1 MFQPLP
7 QSESIATTD
16 GPATFKVA
24 SYNMRKGIGLDRRR
38 DPLRVLQVLNE
49 LDADIIALQEADRR
63 FGTRAS
69 AIPPEM
75 IDGESDYRPVLL
87 DNRPLSIG
95 WHGNA
100 LLVRKDVVVEESH
113 MLHLPTLEPRGA
125 VSATLR
131 LSGAL
136 ASQRL
141 HVVGMHLDISGL
153 RRRQQAR
160 AVLDHLDQF
169 DDLPAI
175 LMGDLN
181 EWRPR
186 GGCLSDFGAALHSVD
201 TGQSFPSRRPLARL
215 DRIFA
220 SPVLQA
226 VDSGVH
232 HSHLAAKA
240 SDHLPIWAK
249 FRPN

>member
-1 MFQPLP
+1 MHK
-7 QSESIATTD
+7 I
-16 GPATFKVA
+16 PASPSPFKVA

-38 DPLRVLQVLNE
+38 DPARVLTVLQE
-49 LDADIIALQEADRR
+49 LNADIVALQEADRR
-63 FGTRAS
+63 FGNRAS

-75 IDGESDYRPVLL
+75 IEGESDYTPVPL
-87 DNRPLSIG
+87 DNRPLSLG

-100 LLVRKDVVVEESH
+100 LLVRKGVEVEESH
-113 MLHLPTLEPRGA
+113 MLRLPTLEPRGA
-125 VSATLR
+125 VAATVK
-131 LSGAL
+131 LSG
-136 ASQRL
+136 QRV
-141 HVVGMHLDISGL
+141 HIVGMHLDISGL

-160 AVLDHLDQF
+160 AVLDHLADI
-169 DDLPAI
+169 DDLPVI

-186 GGCLSDFGAALHSVD
+186 GGCLTDFGAGHQLIE

-220 SPVLQA
+220 SPQLQA
-226 VDSGVH
+226 VESGVH
-232 HSHLAAKA
+232 LSNLSAKA

-249 FRPN
+249 FRAD

>member
-1 MFQPLP
+1 MSQPISQLP
-7 QSESIATTD
+7 
-16 GPATFKVA
+16 TFKVA

-38 DPLRVLQVLNE
+38 DPARVLRVLSE
-49 LDADIIALQEADRR
+49 MDADVIALQEADRR

-75 IDGESDYRPVLL
+75 IDGESDYTPVSL
-87 DNRPLSIG
+87 DNRPLSLG

-100 LLVRKDVVVEESH
+100 LLVRKGIMVEESH

-125 VSATLR
+125 VSATVH
-131 LSGAL
+131 LSG
-136 ASQRL
+136 QRL
-141 HVVGMHLDISGL
+141 HIVGMHLDISGL

-160 AVLDHLDQF
+160 AVLDHLKQF
-169 DDLPAI
+169 DDLPVI

-181 EWRPR
+181 EWRPN
-186 GGCLSDFGAALHSVD
+186 GGCLSDFAVDHKVVD

-220 SPVLQA
+220 SPQLQA
-226 VDSGVH
+226 LDSGVH
-232 HSHLAAKA
+232 HSDLAAKA

-249 FRPN
+249 FRSH